1 MGTVQIAFRHHSLAA
16 CVCAAF
22 FLPTFALAQQGPAA
36 SPAQAAEP
44 GLLQRIERWFEQ
56 QAANVGSTFQ
66 GAGRQVENFGVEAGI
81 AAKTTVE
88 GARGAADAVA
98 RIPKARVVRGHSKC
112 RNAPNGAP
120 DCVAAA
126 TVLCQ
131 AQGFDSG
138 TSVDMTTAEVCPPK
152 AYTGRNS
159 GAGCHT
165 ETFVSRALCQ

>member
-1 MGTVQIAFRHHSLAA
+1 MGTVRTSFRRHTFAA
-16 CVCAAF
+16 CLCAAF
-22 FLPTFALAQQGPAA
+22 VLPSLAFAQQGRPQ
-36 SPAQAAEP
+36 AQPEE
-44 GLLQRIERWFEQ
+44 LNLFQRIERWFEQ
-56 QAANVGSTFQ
+56 QAANVGNTFQ
-66 GAGRQVENFGVEAGI
+66 GAGRQVENFGVEAGL
-81 AAKTTVE
+81 AAKSTVE

-152 AYTGRNS
+152 VYMAGRNS
-159 GAGCHT
+159 GPGCQT